1 MEIHIATVRAYIAPV
16 LASFQDVC
24 LILLAQCF
32 QQVQVVYIDLP
43 TGPAQVHTHI
53 LLLDATVDGIV
64 HQVAQVYLLVPLVSV
79 VIHHIRSLQIVVRVA
94 HHTWVLQKLAL
105 QIQEMIIGRQI
116 VPADGV
122 GDQIRV

>member
-1 MEIHIATVRAYIAPV
+1 MEIHIATVRAYIAPI

-32 QQVQVVYIDLP
+32 QQVRVVYIDLP
-43 TGPAQVHTHI
+43 PGPAQVHTHI

-64 HQVAQVYLLVPLVSV
+64 HQVAQVYLLVTLMPVA
-79 VIHHIRSLQIVVRVA
+79 IHLIQIFQDVVRVA
-94 HHTWVLQKLAL
+94 HHTRAPQKVAL
-105 QIQEMIIGRQI
+105 QIQEIIIGRQI

-122 GDQIRV
+122 GERLRV

>member
-1 MEIHIATVRAYIAPV
+1 MEIHIATVRAYIAPI

-32 QQVQVVYIDLP
+32 QQVQVVYIHLP
-43 TGPAQVHTHI
+43 SGPAQVHTHI

-64 HQVAQVYLLVPLVSV
+64 HQVAQVYLLVTLMPVA
-79 VIHHIRSLQIVVRVA
+79 IHLIQIFQDVVRVA
-94 HHTWVLQKLAL
+94 HHTRAPQKVAL
-105 QIQEMIIGRQI
+105 QIQEIIIGRQI

-122 GDQIRV
+122 GEQLRV

>member
-1 MEIHIATVRAYIAPV
+1 MEIHIATVRAYIAPI

-43 TGPAQVHTHI
+43 AGPAQVHTHI

-64 HQVAQVYLLVPLVSV
+64 HQVAQVYLLVPLVPV
-79 VIHHIRSLQIVVRVA
+79 DIHLIQIFQDVVRVA